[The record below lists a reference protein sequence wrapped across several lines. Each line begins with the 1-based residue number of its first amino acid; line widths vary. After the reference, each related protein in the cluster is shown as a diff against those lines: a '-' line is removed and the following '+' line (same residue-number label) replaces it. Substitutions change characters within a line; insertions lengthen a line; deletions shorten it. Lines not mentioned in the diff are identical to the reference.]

1 MSGNSS
7 EIQILQS
14 RVSDLERE
22 NAYLKRLLEQAGIP
36 YETSIAAVTDNPGGS
51 LHAEQRE
58 TIPSIE
64 NKYELARRYFSYFWG
79 RMDVYS
85 KRSQNRK
92 TGKSGYYPQCEYFWR
107 RGICPKTVVDA
118 ILCKKCHHRKWKK
131 LSPEQIIA
139 HLEGK

>member
-36 YETSIAAVTDNPGGS
+36 YELNTTAVTDNPGGS
-51 LHAEQRE
+51 VSTAQSGKM
-58 TIPSIE
+58 PPIE
-64 NKYELARRYFSYFWG
+64 ITYDLARRYFSYFWG

-107 RGICPKTVVDA
+107 RGICQKTVVDA
-118 ILCKKCHHRKWKK
+118 IPCKKCHHRKWKK